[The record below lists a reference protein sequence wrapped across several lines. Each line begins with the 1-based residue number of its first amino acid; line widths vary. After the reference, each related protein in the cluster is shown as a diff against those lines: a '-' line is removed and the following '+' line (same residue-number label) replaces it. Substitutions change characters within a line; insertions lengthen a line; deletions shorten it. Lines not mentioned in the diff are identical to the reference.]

1 MTENVN
7 DEILAAI
14 QDLTRVVLATQGG
27 FATKADAVRRLTEL
41 SIPPARI
48 ANLLSIS
55 TNTVH
60 STLTKAKRRGQ
71 RANDDGVQVQSG
83 TDSEGTDN
91 V

>member
-1 MTENVN
+1 MTEDVN

-55 TNTVH
+55 TNAVH
-60 STLTKAKRRGQ
+60 STLTKAKKKSQ
-71 RANDDGVQVQSG
+71 RVNDDDVQIESG
-83 TDSEGTDN
+83 IDSEGAN

>member
-1 MTENVN
+1 MTDNVN

-14 QDLTRVVLATQGG
+14 QDLTRVILATQGG

-55 TNTVH
+55 SNAVY
-60 STLTKAKRRGQ
+60 STLTKAKKKGPPGKGE
-71 RANDDGVQVQSG
+71 DIQVENEIKPEL
-83 TDSEGTDN
+83 TIH